1 VELAARVWSGT
12 WEKYFPHFAQAGF
25 LKLLR
30 CSRDAENEE
39 LIPA

>member
-1 VELAARVWSGT
+1 MGKV
-12 WEKYFPHFAQAGF
+12 FPTFCPAGF